1 MDNLKK
7 LKELLKTD
15 TEEDIKEK
23 IKNIEDNI
31 QLEILEQIKII
42 TNKYKDDL
50 DYFNNKLKEIMKC
63 NNK

>member
-1 MDNLKK
+1 MDDLKK

-23 IKNIEDNI
+23 IKTIENAM

-50 DYFNNKLKEIMKC
+50 DYFNNKLKEKTQC
-63 NNK
+63 KNK